1 MKTMRNKNLNNLILF
16 TFVKNQYKSKTPPKS
31 MKKNFLLIIVLN
43 IYSANAQSHKI
54 DYGMRIT
61 DKAQSKVY
69 DAFKNPNSDEQMVF
83 SLFYDDKAMKFQPI
97 ENDAISEVDFHI
109 NLMCASSE
117 LIFFRKFG
125 TDEVT
130 CLPFFEKVKKT
141 AHVKKYKLQWKILN
155 ETKTILGKTCKK
167 AVGYYSALSDWD
179 SKGVLFDVEAWFAPS
194 MQPAGGPRCIGDL
207 PGMILELKYIS
218 CSFIATKIYDGKFE
232 AVTIPKI

>member
-1 MKTMRNKNLNNLILF
+1 MKKIIILISLLNLNF
-16 TFVKNQYKSKTPPKS
+16 
-31 MKKNFLLIIVLN
+31 
-43 IYSANAQSHKI
+43 ANAQSHKI

-61 DKAQSKVY
+61 DKPQSKVY
-69 DAFKNPNSDEQMVF
+69 DAFKNPNSDELMVF
-83 SLFYDDKAMKFQPI
+83 SLFYDNKIMKFLPI
-97 ENDAISEVDFHI
+97 KDAAINEVDYHL
-109 NLMCASSE
+109 NLIYASSE

-125 TDEVT
+125 TNDVT
-130 CLPFFEKVKKT
+130 CLPFFENVKKT
-141 AHVKKYKLQWKILN
+141 AHIKKYKLQWKILN

-218 CSFIATKIYDGKFE
+218 CSFIATKIYDGDFGVIE
-232 AVTIPKI
+232 MPKI